1 MRAVAARADVHF
13 TVVNSGTLLGLKWRS
28 VMADQF
34 ACPICEAVFD
44 DERQLLDHFCPGV
57 AHSDTEPAS

>member
-1 MRAVAARADVHF
+1 
-13 TVVNSGTLLGLKWRS
+13 
-28 VMADQF
+28 MADQF